1 MTRGLAQR
9 VSKGKR
15 SELQAELLDFAGRLP
30 YPAATPQRVCGGVAQ
45 LVRAPACH
53 AGGRGFESRL
63 SRHFIKTLLDSIAR
77 VTAPGSAFFPFVSAG
92 FSRRKI
98 DHAA

>member
-63 SRHFIKTLLDSIAR
+63 SRHPIRSSLDRPAGFDLPA
-77 VTAPGSAFFPFVSAG
+77 TFFALVLTG

-98 DHAA
+98 DNAA

>member
-9 VSKGKR
+9 VWKGKR
-15 SELQAELLDFAGRLP
+15 SELQGELLDFAGRLP

-63 SRHFIKTLLDSIAR
+63 SRHFIRSLLDRPASFFCR
-77 VTAPGSAFFPFVSAG
+77 SAFFALVLNG

-98 DHAA
+98 DNAA